1 MDGKLALL
9 YFIIVAM
16 ITLSYLD
23 DEKVHRIKHAITAVV
38 AARVHAAGE

>member
-23 DEKVHRIKHAITAVV
+23 DKNGHRMEHAITAG
-38 AARVHAAGE
+38 AAIHAAAK